1 MSKAFKRM
9 TGGIVIYL
17 IISYTILLLIPNAF
31 VIPAAIF
38 SSFVGSLLIT
48 IAAILFY
55 RKTPSPELKWILI
68 AVSAYFIGDLGG
80 VVSGYFSLTS
90 VNLNV
95 LLDFPYTIHLLTITI
110 FLFRLLDI
118 EHFRSQKLLILDS
131 LTLFTVAMI
140 ASYLTIFKYIPE
152 YTRTF
157 AEQFSWDIYS
167 FLTILL
173 TLFFFLL
180 YASGLK
186 KPVSLFAF
194 SFLMGG
200 TFLLGMINFLFYSFL
215 LNDFTFYAMLLLPL
229 YPLSSYFFISFLVTR
244 HLPIIAKQQLLLL
257 RIEQILRPSFSY
269 VLLLLLITYVTFSPV
284 TTRFY
289 FITIATT
296 FLLFLTRQLFS
307 YRENV
312 RLLRET
318 TSLQENLE
326 TIVSQKTELLRLRE
340 QEFKALF
347 LSYPQMVLEVN
358 QASHILSGNPAAI
371 REGWME
377 KSLKDEQA
385 RLFKQVME
393 ALHANK
399 GVPSLSKTFYIPHDE
414 EDLIYTMT
422 SICIA
427 DQERVFIILSDVTED
442 VRQEQWLEKLGN
454 HDALTRLP
462 NRRFFEEQLQTLL
475 PTLRHGS
482 LLFVDLDG
490 FKAINDT
497 YGHDAGDLLLQETA
511 DRLQQL
517 IQGEELV
524 ARLGG
529 DEFILFTVR
538 DEDETTAFASKLLAS
553 LNEPFYIKDQ
563 TMSVTPSIGI
573 SLYPSDGKS
582 SNVLLIRA
590 DEAMYHIKNTNKNN
604 FQFAAQLKRN

>member
-17 IISYTILLLIPNAF
+17 IISYTILLLIPNSF
-31 VIPAAIF
+31 VLPTAVF

-55 RKTPSPELKWILI
+55 RKTPSLELKWILI

-157 AEQFSWDIYS
+157 AEQLSWDIYS

-244 HLPIIAKQQLLLL
+244 HLPIIAKQQVLLL

-269 VLLLLLITYVTFSPV
+269 ILLLLLITYVTFSPV

-347 LSYPQMVLEVN
+347 LSYPQMVLAVN

-475 PTLRHGS
+475 PTIRHGS

>member
-1 MSKAFKRM
+1 MPHIFRGM
-9 TGGIVIYL
+9 TTGILVYL
-17 IISYTILLLIPNAF
+17 IVSYAVLFISPNSYSTPLA
-31 VIPAAIF
+31 VIMSAT
-38 SSFVGSLLIT
+38 GSLLIVL
-48 IAAILFY
+48 AGVVYY
-55 RKTPSPELKWILI
+55 RSSPSRKLAWLLL
-68 AVSAYFIGDLGG
+68 AMTAYFLGDLGSL
-80 VVSGYFSLTS
+80 VSGYFSLTS

-95 LLDFPYTIHLLTITI
+95 LLDFPYTIHLLMITL
-110 FLFRLLDI
+110 FLYHLLDL
-118 EHFRSQKLLILDS
+118 EHLRSQKLLILDS
-131 LTLFTVAMI
+131 LTLFTVSMI
-140 ASYLTIFKYIPE
+140 VGYLAIFQYIPDF
-152 YTRTF
+152 TRTTL
-157 AEQFSWDIYS
+157 EQMSWLTYS

-186 KPVSLFAF
+186 KNVSFVTF
-194 SFLMGG
+194 IFLMSG
-200 TFLLGMINFLFYSFL
+200 TFLLGITNFFFYSFL
-215 LNDFTFYAMLLLPL
+215 LNGFTFYATLLLPL
-229 YPLSSYFFISFLVTR
+229 YPLSSYFFISFLLAR
-244 HLPIIAKQQLLLL
+244 HLPIIAKQQELMI
-257 RIEQILRPSFSY
+257 RIEHVLRPSFSY
-269 VLLLLLITYVTFSPV
+269 ILLLLLITYVTFSPV
-284 TTRFY
+284 STRFY

-296 FLLFLTRQLFS
+296 FLLFLTRQFLS
-307 YRENV
+307 YRENI

-326 TIVSQKTELLRLRE
+326 NIVSQKTELLQLRE

-358 QASHILSGNPAAI
+358 QASQILSGNPAAI

-377 KSLKDEQA
+377 KSFTDEQTS
-385 RLFKQVME
+385 LFKQVMDV
-393 ALHANK
+393 LHANK
-399 GVPSLSKTFYIPHDE
+399 GVPSLSKKIYVQRGE
-414 EDLIYTMT
+414 EELIYTMT

-427 DQERVFIILSDVTED
+427 DQERVFIILSDVTDD

-475 PTLRHGS
+475 PTIRHGS

-511 DRLQQL
+511 YRLQQL
-517 IQGEELV
+517 TQQNELV

-529 DEFILFTVR
+529 DEFILFTLR
-538 DEDETTAFASKLLAS
+538 DEQETTAFATTLLAS
-553 LNEPFYIKDQ
+553 LNEPFHIKNQ
-563 TMSVTPSIGI
+563 IMSVTPSIGI